1 MRLAELSAGWR
12 TDFIVHRH
20 DGLVVERDDCIVVRT
35 PDNPTFFWGN
45 FLLLPTLPGDDALER
60 WLARFDDEIGCL
72 QPASRHRAFGV
83 NAPCAQAELPHW
95 QRAGFELQ
103 HSHVMQLGAGA
114 LQAPARAA
122 RGEVSFRSAD
132 LPRESADFVELQC
145 ADTMGHPV
153 PAYRAFRERKMAA
166 VVRMQATGAAQWF
179 GVWCDGVLAADC
191 GLVRD
196 GELGRFQH
204 VSTHPAW
211 RRRGL
216 CSTLVHAV
224 SQWGFMQ
231 WGLRT
236 IVMVADPDDVAIG
249 IYRSLGYTTALQ
261 TVGLERGG
269 Y

>member
-20 DGLVVERDDCIVVRT
+20 DGLIAERDDCIVVRT
-35 PDNPTFFWGN
+35 PDNPTFYWGN
-45 FLLLPTLPGDDALER
+45 FLLLPALPGDDTLEH
-60 WLARFDDEIGCL
+60 WLARFDAEIARL

-83 NAPCAQAELPHW
+83 NVPCAQAELPRW
-95 QRAGFELQ
+95 QGAGFELQ
-103 HSHVMQLGAGA
+103 RSHVMQVAADGLR
-114 LQAPARAA
+114 APMRPA
-122 RGEVSFRSAD
+122 RGEVSFRPAD
-132 LPRESADFVELQC
+132 LPRESAHFVEVQC
-145 ADTMGHPV
+145 ADTGGHPV
-153 PAYRAFRERKMAA
+153 PAYRTFRARKMAA
-166 VVRMQATGAAQWF
+166 VARMQAAGVARWF

-196 GELGRFQH
+196 GDLGRFQH

-224 SQWGFMQ
+224 SQWGFAR

-236 IVMVADPDDVAIG
+236 ITMVADPDDVAIG
-249 IYRSLGYTTALQ
+249 IYRSLGYATALQ
-261 TVGLERGG
+261 TVGLERRG